1 MSKILYHCPLCANP
15 LQVTE
20 VSCPSCKTL
29 IRGVFENT
37 CPFCQLSDEHRRFLE
52 VFLQCRGVLQE
63 VGKALGISYPTVRAR
78 LDALLETLGYTS
90 PPPPPEAPRLEPS
103 EPLAILQDLE
113 QGRITVAE
121 ALRLLRGEKS
131 NNPPSGKTQ

>member
-1 MSKILYHCPLCANP
+1 MSKILYHCPICTSP

-37 CPFCQLSDEHRRFLE
+37 CPFCHLSEEHRYFLE
-52 VFLQCRGVLQE
+52 VFLRCRGVLQE

-78 LDALLETLGYTS
+78 LDALLEALGYTT
-90 PPPPPEAPRLEPS
+90 PPTPPETSPLEPS
-103 EPLAILQDLE
+103 ERLAILRALE
-113 QGRITVAE
+113 QGRITVGE
-121 ALRLLRGEKS
+121 ALHRLRGEKR
-131 NNPPSGKTQ
+131 